1 MTIARLCRMTAGE
14 GQADAL
20 LQALTALADVVGA
33 IPECDGA
40 EILQDR
46 DQPDRVVFIE
56 KWASVEA
63 HKASGALLPKEAMAP
78 VMAALAER
86 PEGSYL
92 DYR

>member
-1 MTIARLCRMTAGE
+1 MTIARLYRMTAGD

-20 LQALTALADVVGA
+20 LRALTALAETVGV
-33 IPECDGA
+33 IPDCEGT

-46 DQPDRVVFIE
+46 DQPELFLFIE
-56 KWASVEA
+56 KWVSVEA
-63 HKASGALLPKEAMAP
+63 HKAGGALLPKEAMAP
-78 VMAALAER
+78 VMAALAGR